1 MTVCTRGQSR
11 PDQDFQAKNV
21 PDGRLTGRRER
32 RAHPASGTLIGIED
46 TDMKTRHFLARIAA
60 VVTAAAAIGMLL
72 GPARADAADHEPD
85 GSANRDLRSSMAEE
99 LGSRLD
105 GWDNRDLEI
114 GASGLWSSRA
124 EELGSRLEGWDNR
137 DLDLSSSDL
146 WEAMAFGIGSILDGW
161 GNRDMD
167 IGAF

>member
-1 MTVCTRGQSR
+1 M
-11 PDQDFQAKNV
+11 PN
-21 PDGRLTGRRER
+21 GRLTGRRER
-32 RAHPASGTLIGIED
+32 RARPASGSLIGVEH
-46 TDMKTRHFLARIAA
+46 TDVKTGHFLARIAA

-99 LGSRLD
+99 LGSRVD
-105 GWDNRDLEI
+105 GWDNRDLDI
-114 GASGLWSSRA
+114 GALGLWSSMA
-124 EELGSRLEGWDNR
+124 EELGSRLDGWANR
-137 DLDLSSSDL
+137 GMDLSSSDL

-161 GNRDMD
+161 ANRDMD

>member
-1 MTVCTRGQSR
+1 
-11 PDQDFQAKNV
+11 
-21 PDGRLTGRRER
+21 
-32 RAHPASGTLIGIED
+32 LIGIEHS
-46 TDMKTRHFLARIAA
+46 DMKTRHLLARIAA
-60 VVTAAAAIGMLL
+60 VVTAAAAIGMFL

-85 GSANRDLRSSMAEE
+85 GSATPDLTSSMAERPPRGRVDGWANSDLDIEAFGLWSSMAEE

-105 GWDNRDLEI
+105 GWDTPDM
-114 GASGLWSSRA
+114 
-124 EELGSRLEGWDNR
+124 
-137 DLDLSSSDL
+137 DLSSSDL